1 MKREQEEREEEKR
14 RWEEREQELDRLN
27 FLGDGY
33 QLIYREE
40 AGQEYYD
47 PGDLG
52 QYYDGDQ
59 YDYSYYPGE
68 EEQGQEF
75 GQGQEQGQGQGQG
88 QVQEA
93 GGTTDLLPGDNLL
106 LTYTAVSPNSSLCK

>member
-1 MKREQEEREEEKR
+1 MKREQEEREEERR

-52 QYYDGDQ
+52 QYYDGGQ
-59 YDYSYYPGE
+59 YDYTYYPEE
-68 EEQGQEF
+68 EEQGQEL
-75 GQGQEQGQGQGQG
+75 GQGLEQGQG

-93 GGTTDLLPGDNLL
+93 GGTTDLLPGDNFL
-106 LTYTAVSPNSSLCK
+106 LTYTAVSPNSSNCK